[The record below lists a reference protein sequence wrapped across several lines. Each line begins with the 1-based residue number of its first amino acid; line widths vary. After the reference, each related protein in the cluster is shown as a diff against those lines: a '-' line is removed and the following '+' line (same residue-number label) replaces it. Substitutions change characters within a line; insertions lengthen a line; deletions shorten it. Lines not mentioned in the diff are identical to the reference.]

1 MNALQSMTRRPLTHA
16 LVDRHPNDYKHQ
28 GKGGTDDDRVEKVA
42 TAMAL
47 SHSCS
52 RRRFL
57 RGVAAG
63 PFVAAAWPFVDPVAA
78 AQGRRT
84 KIRDLQVMMLQGPG
98 RTYTL
103 VRITSDSGHHGIAEA
118 YGSPGVGVKEQVLS
132 LKTWLVGKDPLE
144 IDVLYT
150 QMGKGTPS
158 LSGTRTDG
166 SAHNLMRAVSGIE
179 MALWDLAG
187 KILEV
192 PASTLLGGRFRD
204 KVRVYDHAA
213 PKTMLDK
220 PAVADW
226 AARAK
231 AHPSGFTCHK
241 FGFPRSD
248 PATDRAR
255 DPSNRVLTT
264 KELIA
269 VQRGFENCR
278 DALGWD
284 HDLMVHCHWEYD
296 LRTAIQISEAVE
308 PIKPVWLEDPL
319 PVDYSD
325 SWKRLCAASKV
336 PICMGENLARRE
348 GFKDFILN
356 QGCDI
361 LHPDL
366 RNAGGFLET
375 KRIADMAHVF
385 GLPMANH
392 NTGSQVCTY
401 ASAQWAASIRD
412 YIALETIT
420 GEGGWMDQVL
430 VLDGPYIKDGFIQ
443 VTDKPGLGIE
453 LNPDVVRAH
462 LAPGETW
469 WG

>member
-1 MNALQSMTRRPLTHA
+1 MLTTSRRA
-16 LVDRHPNDYKHQ
+16 RD
-28 GKGGTDDDRVEKVA
+28 
-42 TAMAL
+42 
-47 SHSCS
+47 CS
-52 RRRFL
+52 RRQFL
-57 RGVAAG
+57 RGVAAA
-63 PFVAAAWPFVDPVAA
+63 PLLAAARPLATARAA
-78 AQGRRT
+78 AQRKRP
-84 KIRDLQVMMLQGPG
+84 KIRDVQVMMLQGPG

-103 VRITSDSGHHGIAEA
+103 IGITADSGHHGIAEA
-118 YGSPGVGVKEQVLS
+118 YGSPGVGIKEQVLS
-132 LKTWLVGKDPLE
+132 LKPWLVGKDPLE
-144 IDVLYT
+144 IDALYT
-150 QMGKGTPS
+150 HMGDGTPS

-166 SAHNLMRAVSGIE
+166 SAHNLMRAVSGVE

-192 PASTLLGGRFRD
+192 PVSTLLGGRFRD
-204 KVRVYDHAA
+204 RVRVYDHAA
-213 PKTMLDK
+213 PKNMLDK
-220 PAVADW
+220 AAVADW
-226 AARAK
+226 AAQAK

-241 FGFPRSD
+241 FGFPHSD
-248 PATDRAR
+248 PAIDRAR

-264 KELIA
+264 RELIA
-269 VQRGFENCR
+269 VQKGFENCR
-278 DALGWD
+278 EALGWE

-296 LRTAIQISEAVE
+296 LRTAIQIADAVE

-319 PVDYSD
+319 PVDYSE

-336 PICMGENLARRE
+336 PICMGENLTRRE

-356 QGCDI
+356 QACDI

-430 VLDGPYIKDGFIQ
+430 LLDGPYIKDGFIQ

-462 LAPGETW
+462 LAPGESW

>member
-1 MNALQSMTRRPLTHA
+1 VASFEKRYNSHHDWTTSGRSGQKDVMRDT
-16 LVDRHPNDYKHQ
+16 
-28 GKGGTDDDRVEKVA
+28 GGW
-42 TAMAL
+42 
-47 SHSCS
+47 S
-52 RRRFL
+52 RRQFL
-57 RGVAAG
+57 RTLSAAPVVSAIWPAGVEANRALLT
-63 PFVAAAWPFVDPVAA
+63 PFDELSASE
-78 AQGRRT
+78 RKRL
-84 KIRDLQVMMLQGPG
+84 KIRDVQVMVLQGPS

-103 VRITSDSGHHGIAEA
+103 VKTTSDAGPYGIAEA
-118 YGSPGVGVKEQVLS
+118 YGSPGVGVKDQILS
-132 LKTWLVGKDPLE
+132 LKPWLVGKDPLE
-144 IDVLYT
+144 IDKLYT
-150 QMGKGTPS
+150 QMGERTRD

-166 SAHNLMRAVSGIE
+166 SAHNLLRAVSGLE

-187 KILEV
+187 KILDV
-192 PASTLLGGRFRD
+192 PTSTLLGGRFRD

-213 PKTMLDK
+213 PRDMLDK
-220 PAVADW
+220 GAVAEW
-226 AARAK
+226 AAKAK

-241 FGFPRSD
+241 FGFPNTT
-248 PATDRAR
+248 PAIDSAR
-255 DPSNRVLTT
+255 DLSNRVLTT
-264 KELIA
+264 KELINL
-269 VQRGFENCR
+269 QKGFENCR
-278 DALGWD
+278 EAIGWD

-296 LRTAIQISEAVE
+296 LRTAIQIAGAVE
-308 PIKPVWLEDPL
+308 AIKPVWLEDPL

-325 SWKRLCAASKV
+325 SWKRLCAASRV
-336 PICMGENLARRE
+336 PICTGENLARRE

-401 ASAQWAASIRD
+401 ASAQWASSIRD

-420 GEGGWMDQVL
+420 GEGGWMDQIL
-430 VLDGPYIKDGFIQ
+430 RLDAPYIKDGFVQ

>member
-1 MNALQSMTRRPLTHA
+1 M
-16 LVDRHPNDYKHQ
+16 Y
-28 GKGGTDDDRVEKVA
+28 
-42 TAMAL
+42 
-47 SHSCS
+47 S
-52 RRRFL
+52 RRQFL
-57 RGVAAG
+57 QVLGATPLASTCLST
-63 PFVAAAWPFVDPVAA
+63 FWELAAAERKRV
-78 AQGRRT
+78 
-84 KIRDLQVMMLQGPG
+84 KIRDVHALLMQGPG

-103 VRITSDSGHHGIAEA
+103 VKITSDAGLYGIAEA
-118 YGSPGVGVKEQVLS
+118 YGSPGVGVKEQILS
-132 LKTWLVGKDPLE
+132 LKEWLVGKDPLDV
-144 IDVLYT
+144 DVLYT
-150 QMGKGTPS
+150 QMGEGTRA

-187 KILEV
+187 KILDV
-192 PASTLLGGRFRD
+192 PTATLLGGRFRD

-213 PKTMLDK
+213 PRDMLDK
-220 PAVADW
+220 KSVADW
-226 AARAK
+226 AAKAK
-231 AHPSGFTCHK
+231 AHASGFTCHK
-241 FGFPRSD
+241 FGVQHTD
-248 PATDRAR
+248 PAGDAAR
-255 DPSNRVLTT
+255 DPSNRLLTT
-264 KELIA
+264 KELIN
-269 VQRGFENCR
+269 VRTGFEACR
-278 DALGWD
+278 DAIGWD

-296 LRTAIQISEAVE
+296 LRTAIQIAEAVE
-308 PIKPVWLEDPL
+308 SCRPVWLEDPL

-356 QGCDI
+356 QAADI

-366 RNAGGFLET
+366 RNSGGFLET
-375 KRIADMAHVF
+375 KRIADLAHVF
-385 GLPMANH
+385 ALPMANH

-412 YIALETIT
+412 YVALETIT

-430 VLDGPYIKDGFIQ
+430 LLDGPYIKDGFIQ

-462 LAPGETW
+462 LAPGEAW